1 MLDILAF
8 IQTSLAAIGISPFFF
23 HWYKMKKLSKEPI
36 AIPSE
41 PEIWPSLT
49 VVLPVWNEEIVLK
62 RKLEDLE
69 KQHYPSNNFELVVI
83 DSHSTDSTL
92 TVFEDWNL
100 SRKSKFKASTIIMNQ
115 HLGKSAAIN
124 RLLKENFTTDVL
136 IITDA
141 DALLGPDSL
150 KRIGRWFSDERIGAV
165 CGSQQI
171 IGNDSSEH
179 KLNEIAYRSFYHEL
193 RIGESSFSSTPIFE
207 GSLAAFRYSLIAGK
221 QIDSTYNADD
231 SQLALLVHRA
241 GGQSI
246 MDGELR
252 FFETLPTSRKSA
264 NIRRLRRASGLVH
277 LFSRNSTNNYD
288 TKFSKIFRT
297 EAWAHLFMP
306 FFVMFSGISM
316 IFHIIFS
323 TFTLFQTSN
332 LGNLHI
338 SLLLIDSLFLFL
350 ILVGDKI
357 RFGRI
362 LRSFILAQWTLFLA
376 NIEMLQGKDR
386 RYWNQDLESRNSI
399 INESNE

>member
-8 IQTSLAAIGISPFFF
+8 IQTSLAVIGVSPFFF
-23 HWYKMKKLSKEPI
+23 HWYKMKQLSKEPLV
-36 AIPSE
+36 IPPE

-83 DSHSTDSTL
+83 DSHSSDSTL
-92 TVFEDWNL
+92 VVLDDWKL
-100 SRKSKFKASTIIMNQ
+100 SRQSKFKVSTIIMNQ

-124 RLLKENFTTDVL
+124 RVLKEKFTSDVL

-150 KRIGRWFSDERIGAV
+150 KRIGRWFSDGRIGAV

-171 IGNDSSEH
+171 IGNDSEEH

-231 SQLALLVHRA
+231 SQLSLLVHGE
-241 GGQSI
+241 GGKSI
-246 MDGELR
+246 MDSELR
-252 FFETLPTSRKSA
+252 FFESLPSSRKTA

-277 LFSRNSTNNYD
+277 LFSRNSANNYD
-288 TKFSKIFRT
+288 STFSKIFRK

-306 FFVMFSGISM
+306 FFVIFSIISM
-316 IFHIIFS
+316 IGHIIFS
-323 TFTLFQTSN
+323 TFSLLQTSI

-338 SLLLIDSLFLFL
+338 SLLLIDSLFLLLFL
-350 ILVGDKI
+350 MGNKI

-362 LRSFILAQWTLFLA
+362 LRSFLVAQWTLFLA

-386 RYWNQDLESRNSI
+386 RYWKQDIESRNSI
-399 INESNE
+399 IRETNE